1 MAFYF
6 APGVWAQ
13 LGDMAFLLRVA
24 GLAAFAI
31 GIPCWRFF
39 SQQRTL
45 REDQQVRKH
54 PRAAVRCYRRRSY
67 DLTPAECTRLAASGP
82 AMTMHACT

>member
-1 MAFYF
+1 MAFTF
-6 APGVWAQ
+6 SPGVWAH

-39 SQQRTL
+39 SQQRTV
-45 REDQQVRKH
+45 REDREVLNH
-54 PRAAVRCYRRRSY
+54 PRPCWSLSVVQI
-67 DLTPAECTRLAASGP
+67 
-82 AMTMHACT
+82 